1 MEKVRVELGEKSYDI
16 IIGEKLENI
25 NKYIGK
31 YSKILILSNETV
43 GAIYGE
49 RLKSA
54 LKDRNIVYYEIK
66 DGEEYKSIETAKE
79 VYDVL
84 IDNAFTRD
92 SLIISLGGGVVC
104 DLSGYIASTYMRG
117 IDFVQVPT
125 SLLAQV
131 DASVGGKVAVNY
143 RGKNLIG
150 SFYQPQLV
158 FMDTTLLQT
167 LDAREIKT
175 GIAETLKIA
184 LCFDSDFYKY
194 LYDNAEAFLRL
205 DFEIVNKVV
214 KKACELKAYVVSQD
228 ERESG
233 IRALLNYGHSFGHVI
248 ERITNYKSYRHGEAV
263 VMGMH
268 FALKLAVFLSMADE
282 SYLNMQ
288 EELFDRYGLKYS
300 IPKYDYKR
308 MLEVLKRDKKNKEG
322 KIKFVFSKELGKS
335 NTEFVD
341 EKDLEKFY
349 KALEGNVVRAVVD
362 LGTNTCRLFIAE
374 INEGRII
381 HKYIKKVEIIKL
393 GQDVDKNR
401 YLLPEAMERAEKTF
415 SNYRSIADSYG
426 ATEILARATSATRD
440 AKNRD
445 EFIDRIKK
453 ATGIEIEC
461 ISGDNE
467 GTFTFEGALEG
478 VEGNIVLVDIGGG
491 STEVV
496 YGNSKDGIEFIKSFD
511 IGAVRLK
518 EKFFVGKN
526 GEEDYTS
533 NRGRALLWVEEIFEE
548 IEFLASKD
556 FTLVAVAG
564 TATTQASVALE
575 LVEYDSEKVHGYILT
590 REQLFKNI
598 ELFKSMDLEE
608 RKNIK
613 GLEPKRAEVIV
624 SGSEILLYLMD
635 KLNKKEIFVSEN
647 DILEGIMMS

>member
-1 MEKVRVELGEKSYDI
+1 
-16 IIGEKLENI
+16 
-25 NKYIGK
+25 
-31 YSKILILSNETV
+31 
-43 GAIYGE
+43 
-49 RLKSA
+49 
-54 LKDRNIVYYEIK
+54 
-66 DGEEYKSIETAKE
+66 
-79 VYDVL
+79 
-84 IDNAFTRD
+84 
-92 SLIISLGGGVVC
+92 
-104 DLSGYIASTYMRG
+104 
-117 IDFVQVPT
+117 
-125 SLLAQV
+125 
-131 DASVGGKVAVNY
+131 
-143 RGKNLIG
+143 
-150 SFYQPQLV
+150 
-158 FMDTTLLQT
+158 
-167 LDAREIKT
+167 
-175 GIAETLKIA
+175 
-184 LCFDSDFYKY
+184 
-194 LYDNAEAFLRL
+194 
-205 DFEIVNKVV
+205 
-214 KKACELKAYVVSQD
+214 
-228 ERESG
+228 
-233 IRALLNYGHSFGHVI
+233 
-248 ERITNYKSYRHGEAV
+248 
-263 VMGMH
+263 
-268 FALKLAVFLSMADE
+268 
-282 SYLNMQ
+282 
-288 EELFDRYGLKYS
+288 
-300 IPKYDYKR
+300 
-308 MLEVLKRDKKNKEG
+308 
-322 KIKFVFSKELGKS
+322 
-335 NTEFVD
+335 
-341 EKDLEKFY
+341 
-349 KALEGNVVRAVVD
+349 
-362 LGTNTCRLFIAE
+362 
-374 INEGRII
+374 
-381 HKYIKKVEIIKL
+381 
-393 GQDVDKNR
+393 
-401 YLLPEAMERAEKTF
+401 MERAEKTF
-415 SNYRSIADSYG
+415 SDYKSIAYSYG

-440 AKNRD
+440 AQNRD

-467 GTFTFEGALEG
+467 GIFTFEGALEG

-533 NRGRALLWVEEIFEE
+533 NRGRALLWIEEIFEE